1 MIMKK
6 TLIFIAAAALMASC
20 GKKAQ
25 QADNQQ
31 DYTEESVEYIL
42 RDSTIYGFCGDGSA
56 MNTLQL
62 ITDTGDT
69 LTVGLERCRNRN
81 RVLGGYAVGD
91 EMAVILNADSTEATL
106 VINKSVL
113 HGDWV
118 MPNPIDGSSETGI
131 RILRGGLAESI
142 DQSSIIYKSWRL
154 FNGMLQIQATR
165 EDGIDM
171 EEFQEFS
178 IVKLNADSLVISDE
192 EDTYEYAHPGVRD
205 DEDLGIDLDDNY
217 DDDFR
222 L

>member
-1 MIMKK
+1 MKK
-6 TLIFIAAAALMASC
+6 TLIFIAAALMASC

-118 MPNPIDGSSETGI
+118 MPNPIDGSSETGTTVCC
-131 RILRGGLAESI
+131 RYRPPAKTAST
-142 DQSSIIYKSWRL
+142 WR
-154 FNGMLQIQATR
+154 
-165 EDGIDM
+165 
-171 EEFQEFS
+171 S
-178 IVKLNADSLVISDE
+178 
-192 EDTYEYAHPGVRD
+192 
-205 DEDLGIDLDDNY
+205 
-217 DDDFR
+217 FR
-222 L
+222 SFPS

>member
-1 MIMKK
+1 
-6 TLIFIAAAALMASC
+6 
-20 GKKAQ
+20 
-25 QADNQQ
+25 
-31 DYTEESVEYIL
+31 
-42 RDSTIYGFCGDGSA
+42 
-56 MNTLQL
+56 
-62 ITDTGDT
+62 
-69 LTVGLERCRNRN
+69 
-81 RVLGGYAVGD
+81 
-91 EMAVILNADSTEATL
+91 MAVILNADSTEATL

>member
-1 MIMKK
+1 MKK
-6 TLIFIAAAALMASC
+6 ILIFIATMALTASC
-20 GKKAQ
+20 GKKGQ

-31 DYTEESVEYIL
+31 DYNEEKVEYIL
-42 RDSTIYGFCGDGSA
+42 RDSTVYGFCGEGSA

-69 LTVGLERCRNRN
+69 LTVNLERCRNKD
-81 RVLGGYAVGD
+81 RVMGGYAVGD
-91 EMAVILNADSTEATL
+91 EMAVMVNADSTEALL

-142 DQSSIIYKSWRL
+142 DQSSIVYKSWRL
-154 FNGMLQIQATR
+154 FNGKLQIQATR

-171 EEFQEFS
+171 EEYMLFNF
-178 IVKLNADSLVISDE
+178 VKLTPDSLVIRDE
-192 EDTYEYAHPGVRD
+192 DDTYEYTHPTPDD
-205 DEDLGIDLDDNY
+205 DELEDGVNY
-217 DDDFR
+217 DSGDESDYKI
-222 L
+222 

>member
-1 MIMKK
+1 MKK
-6 TLIFIAAAALMASC
+6 ILIFIAAMALTASC
-20 GKKAQ
+20 GKKGQ

-42 RDSTIYGFCGDGSA
+42 RDSTVYGFCGEGSA

-69 LTVGLERCRNRN
+69 LTVSLEKCRNKN

-91 EMAVILNADSTEATL
+91 EMAVMVNADSTEATL

-142 DQSSIIYKSWRL
+142 DQSSIVYKSWRL
-154 FNGMLQIQATR
+154 FNGHLQIQATR

-171 EEFQEFS
+171 EEFQVFT
-178 IVKLNADSLVISDE
+178 IVKLTADTLVISDD
-192 EDTYEYAHPGVRD
+192 EDTYEYSHPGQND
-205 DEDLGIDLDDNY
+205 DDDLDIDLDEGY
-217 DDDFR
+217 DDEFR
-222 L
+222 I